1 MIFHLLKL
9 PLTAQYF
16 IKQFQT
22 VPNLVKQ
29 NSQMVLIYVSNSLK
43 IKNLVK
49 LL

>member
-9 PLTAQYF
+9 PVTAQYF

-22 VPNLVKQ
+22 VSNLVKQ
-29 NSQMVLIYVSNSLK
+29 NSQMLLIDVSNWLK

-49 LL
+49 